1 MIVQQI
7 GSNQTEVQLADG
19 TEILFSYTTPVA
31 ARVSGRGWI
40 RTEQKW
46 SSTTTKHVN
55 AWFRK
60 HRGGSDGVPTV
71 PQWDLDQLVAF

>member
-1 MIVQQI
+1 MKVKQI
-7 GSNQTEVQLADG
+7 GSNQTEISLADG
-19 TEILFSYTTPVA
+19 TEILFSYQTPVA
-31 ARVSGRGWI
+31 ALVPGKGWI
-40 RTEQKW
+40 RSAKKW
-46 SSTTTKHVN
+46 SATTTKHVN